1 MDGNQGV
8 RPVVPPN
15 NYTGGL
21 SSARTLLLTY
31 SDFTQERLLA
41 SDLFARFGLHGM
53 APLIAVILS
62 LSAC

>member
-8 RPVVPPN
+8 RPVVPP
-15 NYTGGL
+15 YTGGL
-21 SSARTLLLTY
+21 SSARTLLLTN